1 MGTTHGGNDSDNI
14 SDEPN
19 RTPNPQQIANEEI
32 VNHAPGPLPIQYYS
46 GRFERRY
53 RTVGIQTQV
62 TPDTLK
68 EMCRNVIKKKLA
80 FSSVVDTLQLPA
92 TLKEYLKD
100 DEESSDNPSSGDPVL
115 TRQSFHGDFDFRE
128 ERRRKIV

>member
-1 MGTTHGGNDSDNI
+1 MG
-14 SDEPN
+14 
-19 RTPNPQQIANEEI
+19 
-32 VNHAPGPLPIQYYS
+32 
-46 GRFERRY
+46 
-53 RTVGIQTQV
+53 TVGIQAQV

-100 DEESSDNPSSGDPVL
+100 DEESSDYRPRVVGL
-115 TRQSFHGDFDFRE
+115 EWQARQAPATTPGGCQRADALCYVGSLRHFFSINLFFQ
-128 ERRRKIV
+128 

>member
-1 MGTTHGGNDSDNI
+1 MG
-14 SDEPN
+14 
-19 RTPNPQQIANEEI
+19 
-32 VNHAPGPLPIQYYS
+32 
-46 GRFERRY
+46 
-53 RTVGIQTQV
+53 TVGIQAQV

-100 DEESSDNPSSGDPVL
+100 DEESSDYRPRVVGLEWQAHQAPATTPGDISNVEYSVQKTCSYNNLETIHYVTKTPL
-115 TRQSFHGDFDFRE
+115 YS
-128 ERRRKIV
+128 